1 MITKLLETH
10 TQPQGGMSEH
20 TSLIGSVAW
29 EPLRRTEKMESLMFF
44 KLKQYSLSAILQGVL
59 AAYG

>member
-10 TQPQGGMSEH
+10 PQPQEGMSEH
-20 TSLIGSVAW
+20 TTLISSVAW
-29 EPLRRTEKMESLMFF
+29 EPLRRTEQMEGLMFF

-59 AAYG
+59 AACD

>member
-10 TQPQGGMSEH
+10 PQPQKGMSER
-20 TSLIGSVAW
+20 TTLISSVAW
-29 EPLRRTEKMESLMFF
+29 EPLPRTEQMEGLMFF